1 MSTTFGTPTSW
12 HALRVSAGDG
22 ATDALE
28 AILLDVVQP
37 WAAHAL
43 TQGTVES
50 WALERPSAGAAPP
63 GLLIGL
69 RGGAG
74 DTLDKPLDELGAL
87 ITQALAGHPA
97 GQVAPADW
105 PSASGLPAG
114 YLAASTA
121 VAVPLVRATRSRPK
135 RLQAATGLLLAAAR
149 ATGADRIGC
158 AHWLRAYACSLTT
171 PAETTAARDAAEAE
185 FHRNEAEWL
194 RRYDRADAEIG
205 SPATGLGDWHR
216 QLTGVWAELGRTY
229 GAGPEDAHEPFRE
242 LAAATGRQLGLSPAE
257 QAQAAWLISLAVLGG
272 PREPFFADGPSAPD
286 RRFHEDSKYVGSR
299 LLDQRPDLVQSET
312 AGRWQPAREEAL
324 VVLPRP
330 ELPGPH
336 APAFADVL
344 LARRSGYGSYR
355 GPVTLAEL
363 STLLYYSAA
372 VTDVKRMSPEL
383 SYSVRPYPSG
393 GTRYPL
399 QLLLYC
405 HDITGLA
412 RGTYRYDPDAHAL
425 RLLSGADISADLRR
439 SAPATDPRVTTP
451 PKAGGNIDAAEC
463 PLWVFTVADLTYQR
477 LHYGLRSYRL
487 VLQETGHLAQNL
499 ALVATWL
506 GKSTVGLSG
515 YYDDAV
521 NQLLGVD
528 GVDSAVLYLHVVGV
542 TQDA

>member
-1 MSTTFGTPTSW
+1 MSTTFATQPSW
-12 HALRVSAGDG
+12 RALRVSAGAD
-22 ATDALE
+22 AADALE
-28 AILLDVVQP
+28 GILLDVVQP
-37 WAAHAL
+37 WAAQAL
-43 TQGTVES
+43 AQGS
-50 WALERPSAGAAPP
+50 IDAWALERPPAA
-63 GLLIGL
+63 LLLGL
-69 RGGAG
+69 RAPAG
-74 DTLDKPLDELGAL
+74 EEPDKALEELGTLVA
-87 ITQALAGHPA
+87 QALAGRPGGQAAPCAWPA
-97 GQVAPADW
+97 TAEPA
-105 PSASGLPAG
+105 AG
-114 YLAASTA
+114 HLAASTA
-121 VAVPLVRATRSRPK
+121 VTVPLVGATRSRPK

-158 AHWLRAYACSLTT
+158 AHWLRTYAGTLTT

-194 RRYDRADAEIG
+194 RRYDRTAEEIA
-205 SPATGLGDWHR
+205 SPAAGLGDWHR
-216 QLTGVWAELGRTY
+216 RLAGLWTGLGHPHA
-229 GAGPEDAHEPFRE
+229 AGPHASQDRQQAFRE
-242 LAAATGRQLGLSPAE
+242 LAAATCRQLGLSPAE
-257 QAQAAWLISLAVLGG
+257 QAQAAWLLSLAVLGG
-272 PREPFFADGPSAPD
+272 PREPFFADGPAAPD
-286 RRFHEDSKYVGSR
+286 RRFHEDSKYIGSR
-299 LLDQRPDLVQSET
+299 LPDQRPDLVQSET
-312 AGRWQPAREEAL
+312 AGRWQPVRGQDVVAL
-324 VVLPRP
+324 PQPVA
-330 ELPGPH
+330 PGPQ

-363 STLLYYSAA
+363 STLLHYSAA
-372 VTDVKRMSPEL
+372 VTTEKRMGPGL
-383 SYSVRPYPSG
+383 SYAVRPYPSG

-405 HDITGLA
+405 HDVTGLA
-412 RGTYRYDPDAHAL
+412 RGTYRYDPHAHAL
-425 RLLSGADISADLRR
+425 QLLSDADISADLQR

-451 PKAGGNIDAAEC
+451 PKAGGNIDAADC

-542 TQDA
+542 TEGA